1 MEVVRLGNKFLD
13 KVKSG
18 GNPIGTLSSME
29 SSVALECLGYTGV
42 DFVML
47 DTEHGP
53 LSEESISGY
62 MTACRASGISTMV
75 RVREISRSPILKVLD
90 SGADGVIVPGVE
102 NIDQVRQLVGF
113 AKFHPQGK
121 RGFCPTRD
129 GGWGFSE
136 SSSSIDS
143 YMEYANRETLLIPQC
158 ETRGCLESIEE
169 IAAIDGV
176 DGILIGPYDLSI
188 DMGKPG
194 QFEDDE
200 VKEGIDRILRACK
213 ASGKISI
220 IFSGDA
226 LSAKKYLAAGF
237 DSVVVGIDTSVY
249 IKAYKDIVS
258 QLNSETERI

>member
-1 MEVVRLGNKFLD
+1 MGNRFLE
-13 KVKSG
+13 KLRSG

-53 LSEESISGY
+53 LSEESVSGY
-62 MTACRASGISTMV
+62 MTACKASELSALV

-102 NIDQVRQLVGF
+102 NIEQVRQLVDY
-113 AKFHPQGK
+113 AKFAPQGK

-136 SSSSIDS
+136 SSSSIGT
-143 YMEYANRETLLIPQC
+143 YMDYSNRETLLIPQC
-158 ETRGCLESIEE
+158 ETRGCLEAIEE
-169 IAAIDGV
+169 ITAEDGV
-176 DGILIGPYDLSI
+176 DGILVGPYDLSI
-188 DMGKPG
+188 DLGKPG

-200 VKEGIDRILRACK
+200 VKEAISRILLACK
-213 ASGKISI
+213 ASGKISM

-226 LSAKKYLAAGF
+226 ISAKKYLDVGF
-237 DSVVVGIDTSVY
+237 DSVIVGIDTSIY
-249 IKAYKDIVS
+249 IKAYKDLVS
-258 QLNSETERI
+258 HLTSNMESI

>member
-1 MEVVRLGNKFLD
+1 MGNRFLN
-13 KVKSG
+13 KLKSG

-29 SSVALECLGYTGV
+29 SSVAIECLGFTGA

-53 LSEESISGY
+53 LSEETIAGY
-62 MTACRASGISTMV
+62 MIACKASGISPLV
-75 RVREISRSPILKVLD
+75 RVREISRSPVLKVLD
-90 SGADGVIVPGVE
+90 SGADGIIVPGVE
-102 NIDQVRQLVGF
+102 NIEQIRQLVSF
-113 AKFHPQGK
+113 AKFPPQGR

-136 SSSSIDS
+136 SSSSIGT

-158 ETRGCLESIEE
+158 ETIGCLESIEE

-176 DGILIGPYDLSI
+176 DGIFVGPYDLSI

-194 QFEDDE
+194 QFDDPE
-200 VKEGIDRILRACK
+200 FQTAIDRILRACK
-213 ASGKISI
+213 ANGKLSM
-220 IFSGDA
+220 IFTGDA
-226 LSAKKYLAAGF
+226 ITAKKYLDGGF

-249 IKAYKDIVS
+249 IKAYRDIFS
-258 QLNSETERI
+258 QLNFGMESKVDDKA